1 MGMSSGGGGGVT
13 SDINVTPMV
22 DIMLVLL
29 IIFMVIT
36 PMLQAGVSVALPR
49 DMRNPDEDPAII
61 KETSVVVAITEDG
74 KLFLGKKPIDKE
86 TLKSEIDSKMATKE
100 DKDRIVYIRS
110 DINANYGAVVET
122 INLIRDSG
130 IDQIGLVADKGKA
143 QGAEAAPAATAAPRG
158 RLGRVRHAVPLLL
171 DQDRQA
177 RGARATRPGAGGG
190 GRPAGAAA
198 RAGL

>member
-1 MGMSSGGGGGVT
+1 MGMSAGGGGGFT

-36 PMLQAGVSVALPR
+36 PFLQQGVSVTLPR

-74 KLFLGKKPIDKE
+74 RLYIGKKEIDKE
-86 TLKSEIDSKMATKE
+86 QLKAEIDEKMATKTE
-100 DKDRIVYIRS
+100 QERIVYIRS
-110 DINANYGAVVET
+110 DINANYGQVVET

-130 IDQIGLVADKGKA
+130 IDQIGLVADKKKTPAEGGE
-143 QGAEAAPAATAAPRG
+143 GAAAAPAS
-158 RLGRVRHAVPLLL
+158 
-171 DQDRQA
+171 
-177 RGARATRPGAGGG
+177 
-190 GRPAGAAA
+190 
-198 RAGL
+198 